1 MAQRRAIY
9 PTLDEARASF
19 RMSAPA
25 PSKKMGT
32 GSRTPD
38 DEIPQSVHQRRTT
51 RRPTAMQLLQS
62 TGDGSRG
69 IQLPREM
76 TREPVLQNRQ
86 GRSCLAAPS
95 QEQGAGKTAELS
107 DTSAANSLEILI
119 ARRSVSIQLHP
130 QYRLVSAVSSSRVFD
145 SCGLGR
151 FSGRQFAV
159 HLRAWAYLCE
169 ASLAQ
174 FAAPLRNLS
183 DYAPFRCPRA

>member
-1 MAQRRAIY
+1 MIADRLLSLFVDRYQGRRQPANRGRFETDSSSTVHPMAQRRAIY

-19 RMSAPA
+19 RMNAPA
-25 PSKKMGT
+25 PSEKMGT

-38 DEIPQSVHQRRTT
+38 DEIPQSVHRRRTT

-69 IQLPREM
+69 IQLPRQM

-130 QYRLVSAVSSSRVFD
+130 QYRL
-145 SCGLGR
+145 
-151 FSGRQFAV
+151 
-159 HLRAWAYLCE
+159 
-169 ASLAQ
+169 
-174 FAAPLRNLS
+174 
-183 DYAPFRCPRA
+183 